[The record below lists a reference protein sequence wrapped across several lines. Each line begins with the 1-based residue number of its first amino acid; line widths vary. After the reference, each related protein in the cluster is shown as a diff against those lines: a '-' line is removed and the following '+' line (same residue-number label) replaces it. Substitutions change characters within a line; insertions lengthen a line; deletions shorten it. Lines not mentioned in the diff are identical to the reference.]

1 MRRAAR
7 FVRTLFWEEA
17 ALGKGITIIGC
28 MIVGL
33 GIGWGIRASMAQT
46 PKPTPPAR
54 SFPLSETQRLRYQV
68 LVLSVCADAQIKPA
82 VCSIDWQRGTVSDM
96 TPQAAPEPTK

>member
-1 MRRAAR
+1 M
-7 FVRTLFWEEA
+7 
-17 ALGKGITIIGC
+17 KQ
-28 MIVGL
+28 MIVGAL
-33 GIGWGIRASMAQT
+33 VGMAIGLFLFDGAAAIILAQAP
-46 PKPTPPAR
+46 PKPAPPAR
-54 SFPLSETQRLRYQV
+54 SFPLTETQRLRYQV